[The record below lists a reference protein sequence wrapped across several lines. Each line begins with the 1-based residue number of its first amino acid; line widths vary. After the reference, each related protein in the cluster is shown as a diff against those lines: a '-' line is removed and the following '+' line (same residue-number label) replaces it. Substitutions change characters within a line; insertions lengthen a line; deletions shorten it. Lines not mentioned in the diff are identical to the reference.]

1 MGIFLNELILPIG
14 GIASERVYACSLNS
28 SLVLINLDKPLIF
41 MCACCFVLI
50 IRKRLLRFSLN
61 CIAKWI
67 FLNKRGINKIIRDRQ
82 SQTNFFV
89 NQRPVTKSRGKDM
102 DKDGDHDQVKDQDR
116 TKTKTMTVFSL
127 LSLVYPSQELFKF
140 EEQCV

>member
-1 MGIFLNELILPIG
+1 
-14 GIASERVYACSLNS
+14 
-28 SLVLINLDKPLIF
+28 
-41 MCACCFVLI
+41 
-50 IRKRLLRFSLN
+50 
-61 CIAKWI
+61 
-67 FLNKRGINKIIRDRQ
+67 
-82 SQTNFFV
+82 
-89 NQRPVTKSRGKDM
+89 M